1 MKNDSDS
8 DSGSLLSIKDLVKS
22 PGAKET
28 TKRKRESGD
37 ETPVKPKKQ
46 VRTKRITRVSQR
58 TKPSRLKTE
67 EKEEKKTKKKEK
79 GSKKKKKPAET
90 TLSTLRKKSLRTKA
104 ARTRY
109 FECLRKDFV
118 SSAKVDATL
127 NLLRHIR
134 DKANPDDGGGGGG
147 GGEKTLVFSLWTSF
161 LDLLEI
167 PLRGD
172 NFCYLRFDGATP
184 PAERDDNVRQF
195 QEPNSGVR
203 ILLVSLQA
211 GNAGLN
217 LTAASHVIMLEP
229 FWNPFVEDQA
239 VDRAHRIGQRRPVTV
254 YRLLV
259 PDSVEDRILELQE
272 RKRALMEAAL
282 SEKGAIGAARLSRSE
297 LRGLFGL
304 R

>member
-1 MKNDSDS
+1 M
-8 DSGSLLSIKDLVKS
+8 
-22 PGAKET
+22 
-28 TKRKRESGD
+28 
-37 ETPVKPKKQ
+37 
-46 VRTKRITRVSQR
+46 
-58 TKPSRLKTE
+58 
-67 EKEEKKTKKKEK
+67 
-79 GSKKKKKPAET
+79 ET
-90 TLSTLRKKSLRTKA
+90 TLSTHRKKSLRTKA

-109 FECLRKDFV
+109 FERLHKDFV
-118 SSAKVDATL
+118 SWAKVDATL

-134 DKANPDDGGGGGG
+134 DKANPDGG

-184 PAERDDNVRQF
+184 PAERDDNVRLF
-195 QEPNSGVR
+195 QDPSSGVQ

-229 FWNPFVEDQA
+229 FWNPFVKDQA

-272 RKRALMEAAL
+272 RKRALVEAAL
-282 SEKGAIGAARLSRSE
+282 SEKGAIGAARLSRSD